1 METKSVIAYYRRST
15 DKGQKHSLARQQND
29 VHEFC
34 LANGLTVAHSFEET
48 ASGKN
53 MEREQLVNAL
63 DLSSK
68 TKMPIIVAS
77 LSRLG
82 RNAGGVIALMDKQE
96 IIVADKGM
104 SCSKMVLSILA
115 VVDQNERER
124 ISQRTKAGLKAAK
137 AKGVVLG
144 NPNIRRD
151 RELGQAKIKAGAD
164 EFAHSLA
171 GLILPLHKAG
181 SSLRQIAR
189 DLNCWKVKT
198 RSGGKWSA
206 VTVSR
211 IIKRLGK
218 MQAVEGE

>member
-15 DKGQKHSLARQQND
+15 DKGQKHSIARQQND
-29 VHEFC
+29 VSVFC
-34 LANGLTVAHSFEET
+34 QANDLTVIHSFEET

-53 MEREQLVNAL
+53 MEREQLVRAL

-124 ISQRTKAGLKAAK
+124 IGSRTKAGLAAAK
-137 AKGVVLG
+137 AKGIVLG
-144 NPNIRRD
+144 NPRLEEARVASLNTRR
-151 RELGQAKIKAGAD
+151 ANAD
-164 EFAHSLA
+164 DFALSLA
-171 GLILPLHKAG
+171 HLILPLHQAG
-181 SSLRQIAR
+181 SMASQIAR
-189 DLNCWKVKT
+189 DLNCWDVKT
-198 RSGGKWSA
+198 RRGGKWTHR
-206 VTVSR
+206 TVLNLIARVER
-211 IIKRLGK
+211 IR
-218 MQAVEGE
+218 AVEGE